1 MKIILFS
8 DNATW
13 SLQRLISKLTF
24 VLHGCVGG
32 RLKLMKEKL
41 GEAEYLLSFLVASV
55 NLSKEQ
61 KMMCPEGMIQN
72 DFKLSECTK

>member
-1 MKIILFS
+1 
-8 DNATW
+8 
-13 SLQRLISKLTF
+13 
-24 VLHGCVGG
+24 
-32 RLKLMKEKL
+32 MKEKL

-61 KMMCPEGMIQN
+61 KMMCPEGMIQH